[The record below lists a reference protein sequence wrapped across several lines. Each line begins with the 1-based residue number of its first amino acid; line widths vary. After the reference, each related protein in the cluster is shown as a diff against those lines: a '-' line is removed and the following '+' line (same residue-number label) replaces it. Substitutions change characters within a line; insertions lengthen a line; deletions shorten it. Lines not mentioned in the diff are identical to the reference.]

1 MKTKKILISILIALA
16 LILMTNKVNAY
27 ITNVLVDDGGGGGNN
42 SSGGSTGGNNSSG
55 SSTGGNNSSGSS
67 TGGNNSSGSSTGGN
81 NSSGSNNISLNA
93 INVKINITNNDT
105 INVTYG
111 YSDTYV
117 LRYNVNGNSWLM
129 AGAGYSYSLKNYVSK
144 TWNNKKQT
152 ININFSIRYRSGTDE
167 KDYKKTET
175 REITDTTIP
184 NISIDKTSESMI
196 KITGS
201 DNLSGVSKITIT
213 KPDGST
219 EIHSTSSYTINNPS
233 VGTYKVTATDNAGN
247 ISEQKTVTVS
257 ATSTTGNNSN
267 NNTTGGNNN
276 SNNST
281 TGGTSST
288 TTDTTAPTLTLT
300 YKKPDGTE
308 IQEGEFTNQD
318 VTVTVTANESIKS
331 INGWTLSGKT
341 LSKTYTENT
350 EETITVSDSAGNTSK
365 ATIKVT
371 QIDKSAPQ
379 ITGVTNEGVY
389 SGKVT
394 PKVTDANLDKITLKK
409 DGVEQT
415 NWQNEQEITEEGSYE
430 ITATDKAGNSTTYSF
445 TIKKI
450 SPEDI
455 KIKTEEYKEYT
466 EEKIIAYV
474 EQQETVKNFIE
485 KLKVEPEGAKVVVLD
500 AQGKEVSEEETIK
513 TGMKVKIEDQDTY
526 VISVLG
532 DLNGDGESDLRDVAT
547 FVSTL
552 LNGPQEDVIEGFK
565 MAADFNKDGEMALI
579 DLTKMIVTL
588 LENMTTTSN

>member
-16 LILMTNKVNAY
+16 LILMANKVNAY
-27 ITNVLVDDGGGGGNN
+27 DAIDTVAPAISVTELQGPHRLSINCTDDMKMKEVKVYKNGTEVGSGTVKIMVYLD
-42 SSGGSTGGNNSSG
+42 SSGGT
-55 SSTGGNNSSGSS
+55 
-67 TGGNNSSGSSTGGN
+67 
-81 NSSGSNNISLNA
+81 
-93 INVKINITNNDT
+93 
-105 INVTYG
+105 
-111 YSDTYV
+111 
-117 LRYNVNGNSWLM
+117 
-129 AGAGYSYSLKNYVSK
+129 
-144 TWNNKKQT
+144 
-152 ININFSIRYRSGTDE
+152 
-167 KDYKKTET
+167 
-175 REITDTTIP
+175 
-184 NISIDKTSESMI
+184 
-196 KITGS
+196 
-201 DNLSGVSKITIT
+201 
-213 KPDGST
+213 
-219 EIHSTSSYTINNPS
+219 YTI
-233 VGTYKVTATDNAGN
+233 KATDHAGN
-247 ISEQKTVTVS
+247 VAYKTYTVPS
-257 ATSTTGNNSN
+257 STSTTGNDNTTGNTSN

-288 TTDTTAPTLTLT
+288 TTDTTAPTLTVT

-365 ATIKVT
+365 ATIKVI

-379 ITGVTNEGVY
+379 ITGVTNKGVY

-415 NWQNEQEITEEGSYE
+415 NWQNEQEITEAGSYE
-430 ITATDKAGNSTTYSF
+430 ITATDKAGNSTKYSF
-445 TIKKI
+445 TIKI

-455 KIKTEEYKEYT
+455 KIKTEKYKEYT

-500 AQGKEVSEEETIK
+500 TQGKEVSEEETIK